1 MILKQ
6 KKINKIILF
15 GGSIILLDVA
25 KRLKKEKFIIEVYS
39 SNRLLNEIINSNGS
53 LKANLIL
60 EKIICYSTNN
70 INKCKEI
77 NQSITNNSLGIGFG
91 ETWSFDKKII
101 KQFNGYLLDY
111 MGIPLP
117 RYRGGAH
124 FSWMIMQNEINN
136 GACLQLINEDMVQG
150 IYDSGEI
157 LLEIKFKNNS
167 NWNINDYF
175 KKQTTIANK
184 LILKFLKII
193 NKKDIK
199 SKKINEDNSFY
210 LPRLNTKINGWIN
223 WYSWNTV
230 EILRFILAFGTP
242 YNGASSMINNKRI
255 YIKNAR
261 LVKKSTFHP
270 FQNGLICKISNKTYD
285 VITINGIINLEIIFE
300 KKTTKLIN
308 IGDRIYT
315 PIKKLEDA
323 FQSKPNYDSFGL
335 IKK

>member
-25 KRLKKEKFIIEVYS
+25 KRLKKENLIIEVYS
-39 SNRLLNEIINSNGS
+39 SNRLLNDIVNSNGS

-60 EKIICYSTNN
+60 EKIKHYSTNN
-70 INKCKEI
+70 INKCKELKK
-77 NQSITNNSLGIGFG
+77 SITANSLGIGFG
-91 ETWSFDKKII
+91 ETWSFEKKTIN
-101 KQFNGYLLDY
+101 QFNGYLLDY

-124 FSWMIMQNEINN
+124 FTWMIMQNEKNN
-136 GACLQLINEDMVQG
+136 GACLQLINEDMIQG
-150 IYDSGEI
+150 VYDSGEI

-175 KKQTTIANK
+175 TKQTIIAIK

-199 SKKINEDNSFY
+199 GKKINENNSFY

-223 WYSWNTV
+223 WYSWNTN
-230 EILRFILAFGTP
+230 EILKFISAFGDP
-242 YNGASSMINNKRI
+242 YYGASSMINNKRI
-255 YIKNAR
+255 YIKNAY
-261 LVKKSTFHP
+261 LVKKTRFHP
-270 FQNGLICKISNKTYD
+270 FQNGLICKINNKTYD
-285 VITINGIINLEIIFE
+285 VITINGIVNLEIIFE
-300 KKTTKLIN
+300 KKSSKLIQL
-308 IGDRIYT
+308 GDRIYT
-315 PIKKLEDA
+315 PLKKLEA
-323 FQSKPNYDSFGL
+323 ALQSKPIYNSLGL
-335 IKK
+335 TKK

>member
-25 KRLKKEKFIIEVYS
+25 KRLKKENFIIEVYS

-53 LKANLIL
+53 LKNNLIL
-60 EKIICYSTNN
+60 EKIKFYSTNN

-77 NQSITNNSLGIGFG
+77 DKSITSNSLGIGFG
-91 ETWSFDKKII
+91 ETWSFEKKII
-101 KQFNGYLLDY
+101 NQFNGYLLDY

-124 FSWMIMQNEINN
+124 FTWMIMQNEKNN
-136 GACLQLINEDMVQG
+136 GACLQLINEDMIQG
-150 IYDSGEI
+150 IFDSGEI
-157 LLEIKFKNNS
+157 LVEIKFKNYS

-175 KKQTTIANK
+175 KKQTTIAIK
-184 LILKFLKII
+184 LIFKFLKTI

-199 SKKINEDNSFY
+199 GKKINENYSFY

-223 WYSWNTV
+223 WYSWNTL
-230 EILRFILAFGTP
+230 EILRFIKAFGDP
-242 YNGASSMINNKRI
+242 YDGASSMINKKRI
-255 YIKNAR
+255 FIKNAN
-261 LVKKSTFHP
+261 LVKKSSFHP
-270 FQNGLICKISNKTYD
+270 FQNGLICNINNKTYD
-285 VITINGIINLEIIFE
+285 VITKNGIINLEIIFE
-300 KKTTKLIN
+300 KKPTKLIKV
-308 IGDRIYT
+308 GDRIYT
-315 PIKKLEDA
+315 PIKKLETA

-335 IKK
+335 TKK